1 MSKDVRIRVSAD
13 TNAAKKEIEDLN
25 KRINQV
31 GKMAVGSQKT
41 VGKIETVSTEETDFS
56 EAVDQLGTDIKGLI
70 QAIDRL
76 SKNTKGP
83 VGSHS
88 TGQNAKSV
96 SPPLKTKDSKA
107 NIPENNSKFLERIG
121 AAIGAAKYAQ
131 SYASAGASQAK
142 SLDSESMRLYG
153 RLNQFGS
160 DFTTPRRELGKIGRR
175 YGYDY
180 DESFETQRS
189 ILRGGFKDKES
200 LALDT
205 ESAMRMSR
213 AYGIDSSILAEGFN
227 AQVKR
232 GAFGQGN
239 MSEYLNIQAAA
250 TEKNGMKGREE
261 EQVRSLNQI
270 AETITSGKLEVSSQ
284 DFKNAAN
291 LQATLANINPSL
303 KGDKGA
309 ELIGKAQ
316 GLANP
321 QDQIML
327 RLAGYG
333 GRNGYGVAGLVKSRK
348 MIENLNSP
356 ETMRALAEGLKEHHI
371 DKNMASVLFSDKSG
385 MNTTEAE
392 TYYDALMAGDWDKAN
407 KVSAKEGREAIDDNF
422 KHVDKS
428 RAMKQERYDAN
439 KSNAQAEAGNVLNNV
454 TAPLKGVYSSLP
466 VPLQGGI
473 SVAMG
478 MGGYGL
484 LGKVGG
490 KIAGKV
496 LGSGGKATG
505 AAKGVGSVG
514 KAVGTAKGAE
524 SILNAEEGMTA
535 AASSAESMANVS
547 KVATHQ
553 VDNVVKTT
561 STITDANSALKA
573 TSEVAGNADDVANAI
588 SSSGKFAGSLGKAG
602 NFLGKNSKVIG
613 KAGVGVTGAIY
624 GAKAISSAAE
634 GDMKGAAGDVGEGLG
649 SIGGGL
655 AGAKLGAA
663 AGSAILPGPGTAV
676 GAIAGGIGGIALGLL
691 GGKAGRKLGEGAY
704 DAFSTDDKAADKS
717 RIDEAK
723 KGEVKNESNI
733 LTRKEKILKKEE
745 ILVDRMLGGFFGEDL
760 TAPDGS
766 VRRLETGDNKASM
779 NSMNAQREQFAQQY
793 ANGTMGGVDMA
804 GSGSGDFSG
813 GGGSSSGGSVGP
825 LKGNNNHE
833 KAFNFF
839 KSRGYS
845 SQAAAGIIGNLMQES
860 GTDLNPSLHQ
870 KGGPGRGLAQWTYK
884 SDRWNGL
891 VQYAK
896 SKNKNWDDFQT
907 QLEYIDME
915 MNNKNLNPFW
925 KKQNSS
931 LKSFKGSSN
940 VDNAT
945 YLFDRVYERSGIPM
959 MNKRKKYANQV
970 YNKYA
975 KNSYA
980 IGVDRV
986 TEDQLAYL
994 HKDEA
999 VLNRFDAK
1007 DYREGQR
1014 NSTESTNVQTLNI
1027 NLTANENV
1035 DAKLIQII
1043 KNYLQQATRGNTL
1056 NGFKLN
1062 QTFQRRP
1069 V

>member
-25 KRINQV
+25 KRIKQV

-83 VGSHS
+83 VGGHS
-88 TGQNAKSV
+88 TGQNAKST

-107 NIPENNSKFLERIG
+107 NVPENNSKFLEKIG

-153 RLNQFGS
+153 RLNYFGS

-180 DESFETQRS
+180 DESFEAQRS

-291 LQATLANINPSL
+291 LQAALANINPAL

-321 QDQIML
+321 QDEQML

-333 GRNGYGVAGLVKSRK
+333 GRNGYGVEGLVKSRK

-356 ETMRALAEGLKEHHI
+356 ETMRALAEGLREHHI
-371 DKNMASVLFSDKSG
+371 DRNMASVLFSDKSG
-385 MNTTEAE
+385 MNTKEAE
-392 TYYDALMAGDWDKAN
+392 TYYDALMAGDWDKAS
-407 KVSAKEGREAIDDNF
+407 KVSAKDGKEAIDDNY
-422 KHVDKS
+422 KYVDRS

-439 KSNAQAEAGNVLNNV
+439 KGNAQAEAGNALNSV
-454 TAPLKGVYSSLP
+454 TSPLKGIYNALP
-466 VPLQGGI
+466 VPIQSGASI
-473 SVAMG
+473 AMG
-478 MGGYGL
+478 MSGYSL

-496 LGSGGKATG
+496 IGGGGKQAG
-505 AAKGVGSVG
+505 
-514 KAVGTAKGAE
+514 
-524 SILNAEEGMTA
+524 A
-535 AASSAESMANVS
+535 AASGG
-547 KVATHQ
+547 ATTGAGII
-553 VDNVVKTT
+553 NTVKNAMKATT
-561 STITDANSALKA
+561 ATANSADDIA
-573 TSEVAGNADDVANAI
+573 NTTAAVANNADEAANVIGAV
-588 SSSGKFAGSLGKAG
+588 GSLGKAG
-602 NFLGKNSKVIG
+602 EFLGKNSKVIG
-613 KAGVGVTGAIY
+613 KAGVGITGAVY
-624 GAKAISSAAE
+624 GVKAISSAAE

-663 AGSAILPGPGTAV
+663 AGTAIFPGPGTAV
-676 GAIAGGIGGIALGLL
+676 GAVAGGIGGIALGLL

-704 DAFSTDDKAADKS
+704 DAFSTEGEKADEG
-717 RIDEAK
+717 RISEAK
-723 KGEVKNESNI
+723 KGEVKSESSL

-745 ILVDRMLGGFFGEDL
+745 LLVDRMLGGFLGEDL

-766 VRRLETGDNKASM
+766 VRRLETGDNRTNT
-779 NSMNAQREQFAQQY
+779 NSANAQREQFAQQY
-793 ANGTMGGVDMA
+793 ANGMMGGVDMA
-804 GSGSGDFSG
+804 GSGGGDS
-813 GGGSSSGGSVGP
+813 GSSIGSSGGGSVGP

-845 SQAAAGIIGNLMQES
+845 AQAAAGIIGNLMQES

-884 SDRWNGL
+884 SDRWNEL
-891 VQYAK
+891 VKYAK
-896 SKNKNWDDFQT
+896 SKNRNWDDFQT
-907 QLEYIDME
+907 QLEFIDME

-931 LKSFKGSSN
+931 LKSFKGSSS

-945 YLFDRVYERSGIPM
+945 YLFDRVYERSGKPM
-959 MNKRKKYANQV
+959 MNNRKKYANQV
-970 YNKYA
+970 YSKYA
-975 KNSYA
+975 KKSYA

-986 TEDQLAYL
+986 AEDQLAYL

-1014 NSTESTNVQTLNI
+1014 NSTQNTNVQTLNI
-1027 NLTANENV
+1027 NLTANESV

-1043 KNYLQQATRGNTL
+1043 KNYLQQATKGNTL

-1062 QTFQRRP
+1062 QSFQRRP

>member
-25 KRINQV
+25 KRIKQV

-76 SKNTKGP
+76 SKNTKGS
-83 VGSHS
+83 VGGHS
-88 TGQNAKSV
+88 TGQNEKST
-96 SPPLKTKDSKA
+96 SPPLKAKDSKA

-153 RLNQFGS
+153 RLNYFGS

-180 DESFETQRS
+180 DESFEAQRS

-291 LQATLANINPSL
+291 LQAALANINPAL

-321 QDQIML
+321 QNEVML

-333 GRNGYGVAGLVKSRK
+333 GRNGYGIEGLIKSRK
-348 MIENLNSP
+348 IVENLNSP
-356 ETMRALAEGLKEHHI
+356 ESMQAIAQGLREHHM
-371 DKNMASVLFSDKSG
+371 KRSAAAVLFADNSG

-392 TYYDALMAGDWDKAN
+392 TYYDALMAGDWDKAS
-407 KVSAKEGREAIDDNF
+407 KVSANDGKKAIDDNF
-422 KHVDKS
+422 KYVDKS

-439 KSNAQAEAGNVLNNV
+439 KGNAQAEAGNVLNSA
-454 TAPLKGVYSSLP
+454 TAPLKGIYNALP
-466 VPLQGGI
+466 VPIQSGASI
-473 SVAMG
+473 AMG
-478 MGGYGL
+478 MSGYSL

-496 LGSGGKATG
+496 IGGGGKQAG
-505 AAKGVGSVG
+505 
-514 KAVGTAKGAE
+514 
-524 SILNAEEGMTA
+524 A
-535 AASSAESMANVS
+535 AASGG
-547 KVATHQ
+547 ATTGAGII
-553 VDNVVKTT
+553 NTVKNAMKATT
-561 STITDANSALKA
+561 ATANSADDIA
-573 TSEVAGNADDVANAI
+573 NTTAAVANNADEAANVIGA
-588 SSSGKFAGSLGKAG
+588 AGSLGKAG
-602 NFLGKNSKVIG
+602 EFLGKNSKVIG
-613 KAGVGVTGAIY
+613 KAGVGITGAVY
-624 GAKAISSAAE
+624 GVKAISSAAE

-663 AGSAILPGPGTAV
+663 AGTAIFPGPGTAV
-676 GAIAGGIGGIALGLL
+676 GAVAGGIGGIALGLL

-704 DAFSTDDKAADKS
+704 DAFSTEGEKADEG
-717 RIDEAK
+717 RISEAK
-723 KGEVKNESNI
+723 KGEVKSESSL

-745 ILVDRMLGGFFGEDL
+745 LLVDRMLGGFLGEDL

-766 VRRLETGDNKASM
+766 VRRLETGDNRTNT
-779 NSMNAQREQFAQQY
+779 NSANAQREQFAQQY
-793 ANGTMGGVDMA
+793 ANGMMGGVDMA
-804 GSGSGDFSG
+804 GSGGGDS
-813 GGGSSSGGSVGP
+813 GSSIGSSGGGSVGP

-845 SQAAAGIIGNLMQES
+845 AQAAAGIIGNLMQES

-884 SDRWNGL
+884 SDRWNEL
-891 VQYAK
+891 VKYAK
-896 SKNKNWDDFQT
+896 SKNRNWDDFQT
-907 QLEYIDME
+907 QLEFIDME

-931 LKSFKGSSN
+931 LKSFKGSSS

-945 YLFDRVYERSGIPM
+945 YLFDRVYERSGKPM
-959 MNKRKKYANQV
+959 MNNRKKYANQV
-970 YNKYA
+970 YSKYA
-975 KNSYA
+975 KKSYA

-986 TEDQLAYL
+986 AEDQLAYL

-1014 NSTESTNVQTLNI
+1014 NSTQNTNVQTLNI
-1027 NLTANENV
+1027 NLTANESV

-1043 KNYLQQATRGNTL
+1043 KNYLQQATKGNTL

-1062 QTFQRRP
+1062 QSFQRRP

>member
-25 KRINQV
+25 KRIKQV

-41 VGKIETVSTEETDFS
+41 VGKIEMVSTEETDFS

-83 VGSHS
+83 VGGHS
-88 TGQNAKSV
+88 TGQNAKST

-107 NIPENNSKFLERIG
+107 NVPENNSKFLEKIG

-153 RLNQFGS
+153 RLNYFGS

-180 DESFETQRS
+180 DESFEAQRS
-189 ILRGGFKDKES
+189 ILRGGFKDNES

-284 DFKNAAN
+284 DFKEAAN
-291 LQATLANINPSL
+291 LQAALANINPAL

-309 ELIGKAQ
+309 EVVGQLQ

-321 QDQIML
+321 NDEQTIRMV
-327 RLAGYG
+327 GYG
-333 GRNGYGVAGLVKSRK
+333 SELGYG
-348 MIENLNSP
+348 P
-356 ETMRALAEGLKEHHI
+356 EGLKKARERAENI
-371 DKNMASVLFSDKSG
+371 TSSESLEAIGRNAKAFGMDETMLSLFLAQKGLKQETANIVSKALLNGDFKSAQ
-385 MNTTEAE
+385 NA
-392 TYYDALMAGDWDKAN
+392 
-407 KVSAKEGREAIDDNF
+407 VSEEDGKKAIDDNF
-422 KHVDKS
+422 KYVDKS

-439 KSNAQAEAGNVLNNV
+439 KGNAQAEAGNALNSV
-454 TAPLKGVYSSLP
+454 TSPLKGIYNALP
-466 VPLQGGI
+466 VPIQSGASI
-473 SVAMG
+473 AMG
-478 MGGYGL
+478 MSGYGL

-490 KIAGKV
+490 KISGKV
-496 LGSGGKATG
+496 IGGGGKQAG
-505 AAKGVGSVG
+505 
-514 KAVGTAKGAE
+514 
-524 SILNAEEGMTA
+524 A
-535 AASSAESMANVS
+535 AASGG
-547 KVATHQ
+547 ATTGAGII
-553 VDNVVKTT
+553 NTVKNAMKATT
-561 STITDANSALKA
+561 TTANSADDIA
-573 TSEVAGNADDVANAI
+573 NTTAAVANNADEAANVIGA
-588 SSSGKFAGSLGKAG
+588 AGSLGKAG
-602 NFLGKNSKVIG
+602 EFLGKNSKVIG
-613 KAGVGVTGAIY
+613 KAGVGITGAVY
-624 GAKAISSAAE
+624 GVKAISSAAE

-663 AGSAILPGPGTAV
+663 AGSAILPGAGTAV
-676 GAIAGGIGGIALGLL
+676 GAVVGGIGGIALGLL

-704 DAFSTDDKAADKS
+704 DAFSTEGEKADDG
-717 RIDEAK
+717 RISEAK
-723 KGEVKNESNI
+723 KGEVKSESSL

-745 ILVDRMLGGFFGEDL
+745 LLVDRMLGGFLGEDL

-766 VRRLETGDNKASM
+766 VRRLETGDNRTNT
-779 NSMNAQREQFAQQY
+779 NSANAQREQFAQQY
-793 ANGTMGGVDMA
+793 ANGMMGGVDMA
-804 GSGSGDFSG
+804 GSGGGDADSG
-813 GGGSSSGGSVGP
+813 GGTSGGGSVGP

-884 SDRWNGL
+884 SDRWNEL
-891 VQYAK
+891 VKYAK
-896 SKNKNWDDFQT
+896 SKNRNWDDFQT
-907 QLEYIDME
+907 QLEFIDME

-931 LKSFKGSSN
+931 LKSFKGSSS

-945 YLFDRVYERSGIPM
+945 YLFDRVYERSGKPM
-959 MNKRKKYANQV
+959 MNNRKKYANQV
-970 YNKYA
+970 YSKYA
-975 KNSYA
+975 KKSYA

-986 TEDQLAYL
+986 AEDQLAYL

-1014 NSTESTNVQTLNI
+1014 NSTQNTNVQTLNI
-1027 NLTANENV
+1027 NLTANESV

-1043 KNYLQQATRGNTL
+1043 KNYLQQATKGNTL

-1062 QTFQRRP
+1062 QSFQRRP

>member
-25 KRINQV
+25 KRIKQV

-83 VGSHS
+83 VGGHS
-88 TGQNAKSV
+88 TGQNAKST

-107 NIPENNSKFLERIG
+107 NVPENNSKFLERIG

-153 RLNQFGS
+153 RLNYFGS
-160 DFTTPRRELGKIGRR
+160 DFATPRRELGKIGRR

-180 DESFETQRS
+180 DESFEAQRS

-284 DFKNAAN
+284 DFKEAAN
-291 LQATLANINPSL
+291 LQAALANINPAL

-321 QDQIML
+321 QNEVML

-333 GRNGYGVAGLVKSRK
+333 GRNGYGIEGLIKSRK
-348 MIENLNSP
+348 ILENLNSP
-356 ETMRALAEGLKEHHI
+356 ESLQSIAQGLREHHMDRNTAAI
-371 DKNMASVLFSDKSG
+371 LFANNSG

-392 TYYDALMAGDWDKAN
+392 TYYDALMAGDWDKAS
-407 KVSAKEGREAIDDNF
+407 KVSAKEGKEAIDDNF
-422 KHVDKS
+422 KYVDKS

-439 KSNAQAEAGNVLNNV
+439 KGNAQAEAGNALNSV
-454 TAPLKGVYSSLP
+454 TSPLKGIYNALP
-466 VPLQGGI
+466 VPIQSGASI
-473 SVAMG
+473 AMG
-478 MGGYGL
+478 MSGYSL

-496 LGSGGKATG
+496 IGGGGKRAG
-505 AAKGVGSVG
+505 
-514 KAVGTAKGAE
+514 
-524 SILNAEEGMTA
+524 A
-535 AASSAESMANVS
+535 AASGGATTGAGAINTVKNAMKATAATVNSADDIANTTAAVANNADEAANVIG
-547 KVATHQ
+547 A
-553 VDNVVKTT
+553 
-561 STITDANSALKA
+561 
-573 TSEVAGNADDVANAI
+573 
-588 SSSGKFAGSLGKAG
+588 AGSLGKAG
-602 NFLGKNSKVIG
+602 EFLGKNSKVIG
-613 KAGVGVTGAIY
+613 KAGVGITGAVY
-624 GAKAISSAAE
+624 GVKAISSASE

-663 AGSAILPGPGTAV
+663 AGSAILPGVGTAA
-676 GAIAGGIGGIALGLL
+676 GAIVGGIGGIALGLL

-704 DAFSTDDKAADKS
+704 DAFSTEGEKADDG
-717 RIDEAK
+717 RISEAK
-723 KGEVKNESNI
+723 KGEVKSESSL

-745 ILVDRMLGGFFGEDL
+745 LLVDRMLGGFLGEDL

-804 GSGSGDFSG
+804 GSGSGDFGS
-813 GGGSSSGGSVGP
+813 GGGSSSSGSVGP

-986 TEDQLAYL
+986 AEDQLAYL

-1014 NSTESTNVQTLNI
+1014 NSTQNTNVQTLNI
-1027 NLTANENV
+1027 NLTANESV

-1043 KNYLQQATRGNTL
+1043 KNYLQQATKGNTL